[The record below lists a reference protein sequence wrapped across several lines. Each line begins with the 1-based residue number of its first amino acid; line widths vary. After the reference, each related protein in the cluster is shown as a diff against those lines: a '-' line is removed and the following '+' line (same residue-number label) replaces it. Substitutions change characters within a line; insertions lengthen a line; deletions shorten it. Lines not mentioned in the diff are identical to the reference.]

1 MHIGLNMA
9 FPQSS
14 ARITE
19 VAVLA
24 EELGFES
31 IWLPE
36 HPIMPVHT
44 SSKYGG
50 SPDGSIPDYMSDL
63 PDPYVMLAIASSVT
77 KSLKLGTGISLI
89 PERNPLIL
97 AKTIST
103 LDLYSQ
109 GRFILGVGGGWLRE
123 ETEIM
128 GGDFHH
134 RWSQIKESILSM
146 KELWTKDEA
155 SFSGQYYNFPPVKC
169 YPKPFQK
176 PHPPILLGG
185 ASDRVYQRVVE
196 YADGWIPV
204 GLTPDQVKQGMDC
217 LISLSEKAG
226 RDPHSI
232 SVTVYGQPPDASILE
247 SWRQIGVNRVI
258 VRLSTTKDQ
267 DFIAEMNSIAEAL
280 L

>member
-14 ARITE
+14 ANITD
-19 VAVLA
+19 VALLA
-24 EELGFES
+24 EDLGFES

-44 SSKYGG
+44 NSKYGG
-50 SPDGSIPDYMSDL
+50 TPDGSIPDYMSDL
-63 PDPYVMLAIASSVT
+63 PDPYIMLGMASSVT
-77 KSLKLGTGISLI
+77 QSLKLGTGISLI

-97 AKTIST
+97 AKTISA

-109 GRFILGVGGGWLRE
+109 GRFLLGVGGGWLRE

-128 GGDFHH
+128 GGDFDH
-134 RWSQIKESILSM
+134 RWSQIKESILAM

-155 SFSGQYYNFPPVKC
+155 SFKGNHYNFPPVKC

-185 ASDRVYQRVVE
+185 SSNRVYQRVVE

-204 GLTPDQVKQGMDC
+204 GLTLDQVKQGMSH
-217 LISLSEKAG
+217 LIALSEKSQ

-232 SVTVYGQPPDASILE
+232 NVTVYGQPPDPSILE
-247 SWRQIGVNRVI
+247 AWRKIGVNRVI
-258 VRLSTTKDQ
+258 VRLSTTKEGE
-267 DFIAEMNSIAEAL
+267 FIAEMNSIAEAL

>member
-14 ARITE
+14 ALITE

-24 EELGFES
+24 ENLGFES

-44 SSKYGG
+44 NSKYGG
-50 SPDGSIPDYMSDL
+50 TPDGSIPDYMSDL
-63 PDPYVMLAIASSVT
+63 PDPYIMLSIASSVT
-77 KSLKLGTGISLI
+77 KSLNLGTGISLI

-97 AKTIST
+97 AKTISA

-109 GRFILGVGGGWLRE
+109 GRFLLGVGGGWLQE

-128 GGDFHH
+128 GGDFEH

-155 SFSGQYYNFPPVKC
+155 SFSGHYYNFPPVKC
-169 YPKPFQK
+169 YPKPFQT

-185 ASDRVYQRVVE
+185 ASDRVHQRVVD

-204 GLTPDQVKQGMDC
+204 GLTVDQVHQGMNR
-217 LISLSEKAG
+217 LKALSEKRQ
-226 RDPHSI
+226 RDPQSI
-232 SVTVYGQPPDASILE
+232 SVTVYGQPPDPSTLE
-247 SWRQIGVNRVI
+247 SWRKIGVHRAI
-258 VRLSTTKDQ
+258 VRLSTTREQ

>member
-1 MHIGLNMA
+1 MA

-14 ARITE
+14 GNITD
-19 VAVLA
+19 VALLA
-24 EELGFES
+24 EDLGFES

-44 SSKYGG
+44 NSKYGG
-50 SPDGSIPDYMSDL
+50 TPDGSIPDYMSDL
-63 PDPYVMLAIASSVT
+63 PDPYIMLGMASSVT

-97 AKTIST
+97 AKTISA

-109 GRFILGVGGGWLRE
+109 GRFLLGVGGGWLRE

-128 GGDFHH
+128 GGDFDH

-155 SFSGQYYNFPPVKC
+155 SFKGNHYNFPPVKC

-185 ASDRVYQRVVE
+185 SSNRVYQRVVE

-204 GLTPDQVKQGMDC
+204 GLTLDQVKQGMDH
-217 LISLSEKAG
+217 LIALSEKSQ

-232 SVTVYGQPPDASILE
+232 SVTVYGQPPDPSILE
-247 SWRQIGVNRVI
+247 AWRKIGVNRVI
-258 VRLSTTKDQ
+258 VRLSTTKEGE
-267 DFIAEMNSIAEAL
+267 FIAEMNSIAEAL

>member
-14 ARITE
+14 ANITD
-19 VAVLA
+19 VALLA
-24 EELGFES
+24 EDLGFES

-44 SSKYGG
+44 NSKYGG
-50 SPDGSIPDYMSDL
+50 TPDGSIPDYMSDL
-63 PDPYVMLAIASSVT
+63 PDPYIMLGMASSVT
-77 KSLKLGTGISLI
+77 KSLKLGTGISLL

-97 AKTIST
+97 AKTISA

-109 GRFILGVGGGWLRE
+109 GRFLLGIGGGWLRE

-128 GGDFHH
+128 GGDFDH

-155 SFSGQYYNFPPVKC
+155 SFKGNHYNFPPVKC

-185 ASDRVYQRVVE
+185 SSNRVYQRVVE

-204 GLTPDQVKQGMDC
+204 GLTLDQVKQGMSH
-217 LISLSEKAG
+217 LIALSEKSQ

-232 SVTVYGQPPDASILE
+232 SVTVYGQPPDLSILE
-247 SWRQIGVNRVI
+247 AWRKIGVNRVI
-258 VRLSTTKDQ
+258 VRLSTTKEGE
-267 DFIAEMNSIAEAL
+267 FIAEMNSIAEAL

>member
-19 VAVLA
+19 VAALA

-185 ASDRVYQRVVE
+185 ASDRVYQR
-196 YADGWIPV
+196 
-204 GLTPDQVKQGMDC
+204 
-217 LISLSEKAG
+217 
-226 RDPHSI
+226 DPHSI

-258 VRLSTTKDQ
+258 VRLSTTKEL

>member
-14 ARITE
+14 ANITD
-19 VAVLA
+19 VALLA
-24 EELGFES
+24 EDLGFES

-44 SSKYGG
+44 NSKYGG
-50 SPDGSIPDYMSDL
+50 TPDGSIPDYMSDL
-63 PDPYVMLAIASSVT
+63 PDPYIMLGMASSVT

-97 AKTIST
+97 AKTISA

-109 GRFILGVGGGWLRE
+109 GRVLLGVGGGWLRE

-128 GGDFHH
+128 GGDFDH
-134 RWSQIKESILSM
+134 RWRQIKESILSM

-155 SFSGQYYNFPPVKC
+155 SFKGNHYNFPPVKC

-185 ASDRVYQRVVE
+185 SSNRVYQRVVE

-204 GLTPDQVKQGMDC
+204 GLTLDQVKQGMDH
-217 LISLSEKAG
+217 LIALSEKSQ

-232 SVTVYGQPPDASILE
+232 SVTVYGQPPDLSILE
-247 SWRQIGVNRVI
+247 AWRKIGVNRVI
-258 VRLSTTKDQ
+258 VRLSTTKEGE
-267 DFIAEMNSIAEAL
+267 FIAEMNSIAEAL